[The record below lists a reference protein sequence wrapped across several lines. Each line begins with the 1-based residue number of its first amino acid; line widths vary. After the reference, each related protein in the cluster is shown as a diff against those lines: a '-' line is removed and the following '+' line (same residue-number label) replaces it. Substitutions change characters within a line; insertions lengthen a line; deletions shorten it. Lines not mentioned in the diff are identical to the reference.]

1 MIFSHKG
8 YLYPRNPSKTGLS
21 FEILSFMILEFSVE
35 NFLSFKEKVTFSFEA
50 ASIKEHPDHVLEAE
64 DGKYNILLGALLYGA
79 NGSGKS
85 NLIKSLSTMKD
96 LVINSSK
103 DKQVDEEIPVDFFK
117 LSTDTINKP
126 STFEVAILH
135 EGEYY
140 RYGFS
145 VNKEKIHR
153 EWLFTKVKN
162 REISLFSREFL
173 RDSNSYDY
181 NIHPGFKELDP
192 IDPSIVR
199 KNALFLSVNAQF
211 NGRISMQIVKWFSS
225 ITFIS
230 GTNYSDF
237 IEYTADLISDGN
249 QRRFILEVL
258 QAANLGFY
266 DVKVQKKEI
275 TDEMLTGLP
284 IELKK
289 LFLASKNRNI
299 TNIKTLHTKRDHF
312 GRKVGEVEFDLMT
325 EESLGSQKF
334 FALTGPIYNSLIK
347 GSLLVIDEFDARLHP
362 DLSKFIIQ
370 IFQNPLNNSRKAQ
383 FLFSSHNTQFLDKT
397 LFRRDELFF
406 IDKTER
412 ESSYLYNINNMS
424 KLIPDMP
431 NVRNDASFEK
441 DYLEGKY
448 GAVPFN
454 KGSGRQLNL
463 WDLMKN

>member
-1 MIFSHKG
+1 
-8 YLYPRNPSKTGLS
+8 
-21 FEILSFMILEFSVE
+21 MILEFSIE
-35 NFLSFKEKVTFSFEA
+35 NYLSFKDKVTFSFEA
-50 ASIKEHPDHVLEAE
+50 ASIKEHPEHVFETE
-64 DGKYNILLGALLYGA
+64 NGKYNILLGALLYGA

-103 DKQVDEEIPVDFFK
+103 DKQVDEEIKVDFFK

-126 STFEVAILH
+126 STFEVAILLN
-135 EGEYY
+135 GVFY

-145 VNKEKIHR
+145 VNKEKIYK
-153 EWLFTKVKN
+153 EWLLTKSKSRDVL
-162 REISLFSREFL
+162 LFSREYS
-173 RDSNSYDY
+173 RDTNSYVFE
-181 NIHPGFKELDP
+181 IHPVFTESDP
-192 IDPSIVR
+192 IEPSIVR

-211 NGRISMQIVKWFSS
+211 NGRTSMEIVKWFSA

-237 IEYTADLISDGN
+237 IDYTANLIAEGTH
-249 QRRFILEVL
+249 RRFILEVL
-258 QAANLGFY
+258 QAANLGFH

-284 IELKK
+284 IEFKK
-289 LFLASKNRNI
+289 LFLASKNRSIINI
-299 TNIKTLHTKRDHF
+299 RTIHNKRDHF

-334 FALTGPIYNSLIK
+334 FALTGPIFNSLIK
-347 GSLLVIDEFDARLHP
+347 GSLLVVDEFDARLHP
-362 DLSKFIIQ
+362 DLSKFIIS
-370 IFQNPLNNSRKAQ
+370 IFQNPLNNSRNAQ
-383 FLFSSHNTQFLDKT
+383 FLFSSHNTQFLDRT

-406 IDKTER
+406 IDKTET
-412 ESSYLYNINNMS
+412 ESSFLYNINNMS

-431 NVRNDASFEK
+431 TVRNDASFEK

-454 KGSGRQLNL
+454 KGNGRQLNL
-463 WDLMKN
+463 WDLIKD

>member
-1 MIFSHKG
+1 
-8 YLYPRNPSKTGLS
+8 
-21 FEILSFMILEFSVE
+21 MILEFSIE
-35 NFLSFKEKVTFSFEA
+35 NYLSFKEKVTFSFEA
-50 ASIKEHPDHVLEAE
+50 ASIKEHPDHVFETE

-103 DKQVDEEIPVDFFK
+103 DKQVDEEIPVEFFK
-117 LSTDTINKP
+117 LSTETINKP
-126 STFEVAILH
+126 SSFEVAIIQ

-145 VNKEKIHR
+145 VSKEKIHR
-153 EWLFTKVKN
+153 EWLFTKSRSK
-162 REISLFSREFL
+162 EILLFSREFL
-173 RDSNSYDY
+173 RESNSYDF
-181 NIHPGFKELDP
+181 NIHHTFKDSDP
-192 IDPSIVR
+192 IDPSIAR

-211 NGRISMQIVKWFSS
+211 NGNVSMQIVKWFSA

-237 IEYTADLISDGN
+237 IEYTADLISEGTH
-249 QRRFILEVL
+249 RRFILEVL
-258 QAANLGFY
+258 QAANLGFH
-266 DVKVQKKEI
+266 DIKVQKKEI

-284 IELKK
+284 IEFKK
-289 LFLASKNRNI
+289 LFLSSKNRNI
-299 TNIKTLHTKRDHF
+299 INIRTIHTKRDHH

-334 FALTGPIYNSLIK
+334 FALTGPILNSLVK

-370 IFQNPLNNSRKAQ
+370 IFQNTTNNSRKAQ
-383 FLFSSHNTQFLDKT
+383 FLFSSHNTQFLDRT

-406 IDKTER
+406 IDKTDR

-454 KGSGRQLNL
+454 KRNGRQLNL
-463 WDLMKN
+463 WDLIKD